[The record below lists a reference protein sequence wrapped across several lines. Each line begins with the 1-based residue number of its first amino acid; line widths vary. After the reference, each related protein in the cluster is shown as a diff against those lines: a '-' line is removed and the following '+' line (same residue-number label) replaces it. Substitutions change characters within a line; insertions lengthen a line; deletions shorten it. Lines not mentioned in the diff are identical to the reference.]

1 MQLRE
6 EETTMK
12 KLVFLLIILGI
23 FTVACFGPKKEVPKK
38 SDYVDEKYIMIYVP
52 IINENDAI
60 K

>member
-1 MQLRE
+1 
-6 EETTMK
+6 MK